1 MPVITDHRL
10 FDQRKLHIGV
20 EELTKKKDNKEYCKI
35 RISYDGGKLLLPITT
50 KTMGV
55 KTMETSNGYKRR
67 TMPFVFED
75 QLSKKQNP
83 FIATFRTIEETIY
96 NELLN
101 RGYEQERM
109 EEKLGNCFWAERILY
124 ANIVSSIWDSSDNTR
139 FFLKGNEVSVNEIND
154 CTDYLANG
162 AILIDSIYVGESS
175 ICIQAK
181 LYEVHLSPAEKR
193 ARVVWD

>member
-10 FDQRKLHIGV
+10 FDKSKLHIGV
-20 EELTKKKDNKEYCKI
+20 EELSKKKDSKEFCKI
-35 RISYDGGKLLLPITT
+35 HVSYNGGKLLLPITT

-55 KTMETSNGYKRR
+55 KTMETQNGYQRR
-67 TMPFVFED
+67 TMPFVFEEP
-75 QLSKKQNP
+75 LSKKQNP
-83 FIATFRTIEETIY
+83 FIATFHTIEETIY
-96 NELLN
+96 NELSN
-101 RGYEQERM
+101 RGYESERLM
-109 EEKLGNCFWAERILY
+109 KLGNCFWAERILY

-139 FFLKGNEVSVNEIND
+139 FFLKGNEVPAGEIND
-154 CTDYLANG
+154 CTDYQANG